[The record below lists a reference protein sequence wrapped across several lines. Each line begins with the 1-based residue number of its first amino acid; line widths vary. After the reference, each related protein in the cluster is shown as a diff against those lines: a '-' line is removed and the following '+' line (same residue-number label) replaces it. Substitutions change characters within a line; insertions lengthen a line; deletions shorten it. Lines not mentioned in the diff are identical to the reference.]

1 MKRYFALLFII
12 FTLTMNTTVSA
23 KTFVDMNTVPWQGAQ
38 SYIYQAVEL
47 GIMNGDSKTQKFR
60 PRDNV
65 TYCELVQTMYNVL
78 KKTDYLYTYLE
89 PEEVIERW
97 RTTLEYYNIPKWAYE
112 SVSYALEHNIVSITD
127 VSRFMK
133 DTKQQHAS
141 RESTAVVFGKS
152 MIAAYDVDINVY
164 LPYYDSNQISNTSV
178 PYVGLLKDL
187 GVMKGRSEHMF
198 YPKQQI
204 NRAELAVLSCNAYDA
219 LMEEQTINEDD
230 MIAWLFEQGLI
241 EWLTPQDDLSNWT
254 VITSEEEDTFFEDI
268 DNERPQTSN
277 RNQNHETEKSQFNR
291 NNYDY
296 CDDDRQDD
304 YNDRYDNNRQDDYN
318 DRYDNNRRDDYND
331 RYDDDKQDNYNNR
344 YDDDGH
350 DDYNDR
356 YDDDRQDDY
365 NDRYED
371 NRQDDYNGRYDDNRQ
386 DDYNDRYDD
395 NRQDDYNDR
404 YDDDK
409 QDNYDNRYDDD
420 RQDDYNDRYEDNRQ
434 DDYNDR
440 YDDDDKQDDYNDR
453 YDDDDKQD
461 DYNDRYDDEPEE
473 EFRQDETGDIYVVTK

>member
-1 MKRYFALLFII
+1 MERYFALLFII
-12 FTLTMNTTVSA
+12 FTLTMNTSVFA

-38 SYIYQAVEL
+38 SYIYQVVEL

-78 KKTDYLYTYLE
+78 KKTDYLYTYIE

-112 SVSYALEHNIVSITD
+112 SVSYALEHFIVSIPD
-127 VSRFMK
+127 VARFMK
-133 DTKQQHAS
+133 DTKQQYAS
-141 RESTAVVFGKS
+141 RESTAVVFGK
-152 MIAAYDVDINVY
+152 ALATVCDVDINVY
-164 LPYYDSNQISNTSV
+164 LPYYDSNQMAITSL

-254 VITSEEEDTFFEDI
+254 VITSEEEDTFFENI

-296 CDDDRQDD
+296 YYDDRQDD
-304 YNDRYDNNRQDDYN
+304 YNDRYDN
-318 DRYDNNRRDDYND
+318 
-331 RYDDDKQDNYNNR
+331 
-344 YDDDGH
+344 
-350 DDYNDR
+350 
-356 YDDDRQDDY
+356 DDRQNDY
-365 NDRYED
+365 NNEY
-371 NRQDDYNGRYDDNRQ
+371 YDDRQ

-404 YDDDK
+404 YDDDRK
-409 QDNYDNRYDDD
+409 DNYNDRYDNDDRKDNYNDRYNDD
-420 RQDDYNDRYEDNRQ
+420 RQDN
-434 DDYNDR
+434 YNDR
-440 YDDDDKQDDYNDR
+440 YDDDDEQDDYNNR
-453 YDDDDKQD
+453 YDDDED
-461 DYNDRYDDEPEE
+461 DYNDRYDDEEDNYNDRYDDDEYDDEPEE
-473 EFRQDETGDIYVVTK
+473 KFRQDETGDIYVVTK

>member
-1 MKRYFALLFII
+1 MKRYFALLFMI
-12 FTLTMNTTVSA
+12 FTLTMNTSVFA

-38 SYIYQAVEL
+38 SYIYKAVEL

-112 SVSYALEHNIVSITD
+112 SVSYALEHFIVSIPD
-127 VSRFMK
+127 VAHFMK
-133 DTKQQHAS
+133 DTKQQYAS
-141 RESTAVVFGKS
+141 RESTAVVFGKA
-152 MIAAYDVDINVY
+152 MTVAYDVDVNAS
-164 LPYYDSNQISNTSV
+164 LPYYDSNQISHTSV
-178 PYVGLLKDL
+178 PYVDLLKDL

-219 LMEEQTINEDD
+219 LMDEQAFDEDD
-230 MIAWLFEQGLI
+230 MIAWMFEEGLI

-254 VITSEEEDTFFEDI
+254 IITSEEEIPFEVI
-268 DNERPQTSN
+268 GNEKNQTSSN
-277 RNQNHETEKSQFNR
+277 YETEKSHFNQ
-291 NNYDY
+291 NNHDY
-296 CDDDRQDD
+296 DDDRQNN
-304 YNDRYDNNRQDDYN
+304 YNDRYDDDRQNNYN
-318 DRYDNNRRDDYND
+318 DRYDDDRQNNYNDRYDDDRQNNYNDRYDDDRQNNYNDRYDDNRQNNYNDRYDDDEDDYND
-331 RYDDDKQDNYNNR
+331 RYDDDE
-344 YDDDGH
+344 

-356 YDDDRQDDY
+356 YDDDRRDDY
-365 NDRYED
+365 D
-371 NRQDDYNGRYDDNRQ
+371 
-386 DDYNDRYDD
+386 DRYDD
-395 NRQDDYNDR
+395 DEQDDYNDR
-404 YDDDK
+404 YDDD
-409 QDNYDNRYDDD
+409 
-420 RQDDYNDRYEDNRQ
+420 E

-440 YDDDDKQDDYNDR
+440 YDDDYNDRYDDDYNDR
-453 YDDDDKQD
+453 YDDED
-461 DYNDRYDDEPEE
+461 DYNDKYDDDEDDYNDEYDDEPEE